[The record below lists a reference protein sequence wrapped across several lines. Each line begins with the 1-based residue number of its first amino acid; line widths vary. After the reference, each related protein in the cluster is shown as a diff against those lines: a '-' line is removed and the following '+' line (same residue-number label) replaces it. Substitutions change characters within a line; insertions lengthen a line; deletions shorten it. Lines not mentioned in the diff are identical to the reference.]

1 MKLNI
6 YNTPDEVL
14 AALAEHFATL
24 ANSYIKNNGKF
35 TVALSGGS
43 SPKKLYEL
51 LASAYKDKI
60 DWDRLLKLIQER
72 TPGYLVRYKK
82 QLTNNPS
89 TQKESHG

>member
-14 AALAEHFATL
+14 SALAEHFATL

-43 SPKKLYEL
+43 SPKKLHL
-51 LASAYKDKI
+51 TRSAADVVS
-60 DWDRLLKLIQER
+60 R
-72 TPGYLVRYKK
+72 
-82 QLTNNPS
+82 QL
-89 TQKESHG
+89 